1 MIFIHPRQLSS
12 GQAEVVKVLSGDLVA
27 GYCLLVDPAGK
38 PSFLLEV
45 SQPRTYYQ
53 SSQLV
58 MNYLIV
64 ALASSTTIFSLM
76 TFS

>member
-1 MIFIHPRQLSS
+1 
-12 GQAEVVKVLSGDLVA
+12 VLSGDLVA

-64 ALASSTTIFSLM
+64 ALASSTTIFH
-76 TFS
+76 